1 MIPTNQPPGDR
12 PQASSDADS
21 DACERARTEAFAAI
35 SAKHRAD
42 NLTDARAA
50 LHKLLLLTE
59 VAAPDTVKT
68 HYLVYI
74 AVPRLARLWGVENL
88 TSMVAGLLARG
99 LAVHAGVCAR
109 CMKERALHQ
118 SEEHL
123 CPACLVEVREME
135 EAMERLTISQQ
146 EIEFLLAGG
155 QPAETDPPG
164 AGQKGG
170 A

>member
-21 DACERARTEAFAAI
+21 DARERARTEAFAAI
-35 SAKHRAD
+35 SVKHRAD

-99 LAVHAGVCAR
+99 LAVHAGVCVR
-109 CMKERALHQ
+109 CLKERALHQ
-118 SEEHL
+118 SEDRL
-123 CPACLVEVREME
+123 CPACLLDVREL
-135 EAMERLTISQQ
+135 EAVLDQIVVSQQ
-146 EIEFLLAGG
+146 EIDALMDDDDG
-155 QPAETDPPG
+155 DS
-164 AGQKGG
+164 GQKGG